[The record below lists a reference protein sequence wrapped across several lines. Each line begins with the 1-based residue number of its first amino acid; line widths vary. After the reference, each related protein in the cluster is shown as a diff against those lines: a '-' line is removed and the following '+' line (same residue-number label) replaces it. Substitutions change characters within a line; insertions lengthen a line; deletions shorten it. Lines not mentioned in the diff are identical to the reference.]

1 MKTLGRGS
9 LASAMKVLFDV
20 LYYLSFVPAVGLLV
34 LSVLM
39 PVFHESENLT
49 VHPRVLLHLDPDDH
63 RVLPG
68 VDSAPR
74 VQIEKAVA
82 SLEVSG
88 VSAGRMAIGL
98 AVAWGLW
105 TFMFV
110 GLRKIREI
118 FRTLKDGDPFVLEN
132 AARIRFLGFATIAF
146 ELLYRG
152 AIFWMYFAFVAN
164 QFGITGVSLR
174 PLFEPSLAVL
184 GAGLMLIVVA
194 EVFRVGAELR
204 QDQELT
210 I

>member
-9 LASAMKVLFDV
+9 LASALKALFDV

-34 LSVLM
+34 LSVLI

-49 VHPRVLLHLDPDDH
+49 VHPRVQLHLDPDEY

-68 VDSAPR
+68 TQSAPR

-82 SLEVSG
+82 LLEVEG
-88 VSAGRMAIGL
+88 VSAGRMAVGL
-98 AVAWGLW
+98 GVAWMFWG
-105 TFMFV
+105 FMFV
-110 GLRKIREI
+110 GLRKIRAI
-118 FRTLKDGDPFVLEN
+118 FRTLKEGDPFVLEN
-132 AARIRFLGFATIAF
+132 ASRIRFLGVATIAF

-164 QFGITGVSLR
+164 QFGISGVSLR
-174 PLFEPSLAVL
+174 PLFEPSFAIL
-184 GAGLMLIVVA
+184 GAGLILIVIA

-204 QDQELT
+204 SEQELT